1 MHRTGER
8 PLLLGS
14 RQQLVWPNG
23 AVAQMFSSED
33 PDGLRG
39 PQFHLA
45 WCDEVC
51 KWRHPDRTWDTLQF
65 ALRLGKAPRQVVTS
79 TPRPIPLLK
88 RIMEDAGTV
97 VDRAPTE
104 ENKEHLAP
112 GFLDEMRRRGGASG
126 KLRRHLLAR

>member
-1 MHRTGER
+1 VHRTGER